1 MDHNLKIVLLNKF
14 ILMLLKEAYK
24 NEIAPKLM
32 ETLDLKNSM
41 EVPKIEKVVLNMGIG
56 TYIRT
61 GNKDYTVLKDH
72 LALISWQA
80 PVVKL
85 AKKSISNFKLR
96 EGMPVGLTVT
106 LRGDTMYNFLDKLIH
121 VVLPRVRDFRWI
133 SNKSFDS
140 EGNYN
145 FGIKEHTIFPEVP
158 QDDVVKNHG
167 IQITIKTTARSQEQG
182 KALLTLAWFPFVK

>member
-1 MDHNLKIVLLNKF
+1 MS
-14 ILMLLKEAYK
+14 LKETYTK
-24 NEIAPKLM
+24 EISPKLM
-32 ETLDLKNSM
+32 ETLACKNVM
-41 EVPKIEKVVLNMGIG
+41 EVPKFEKVVLNMWIG

-61 GNKDYTVLKDH
+61 GNKDYSVLRDH
-72 LALISWQA
+72 LALISGQA

-106 LRGDTMYNFLDKLIH
+106 LRWDTMYNFLDKLVN
-121 VVLPRVRDFRWI
+121 VVLPRVRDFRGI
-133 SNKSFDS
+133 SSKSFDS

-145 FGIKEHTIFPEVP
+145 FWIKEHTIFPEVP

-167 IQITIKTTARSQEQG
+167 IQITIKTTAKTKEAW
-182 KALLTLAWFPFVK
+182 KELLTLSGFPFSK